1 MLSIVL
7 IFILSIAISFLVTL
21 DSSAV
26 TLHFGDTILSDI
38 PLFFVV
44 FYSLII
50 GALLASVTTI
60 VNLIT
65 SKLTIMG
72 KNSDLRKSYKV
83 SDKLQKN
90 VNKLEEEKSN
100 LKEKLKEAKPA
111 RKLPFSF
118 NIGQKAQK

>member
-7 IFILSIAISFLVTL
+7 IFILSILISFLITL
-21 DSSAV
+21 DSSPV
-26 TLHFGDTILSDI
+26 TMRFGDTILADI
-38 PLFFVV
+38 PLFLVV

-100 LKEKLKEAKPA
+100 LKEKLKEAQPD
-111 RKLPFSF
+111 RKFPFSF
-118 NIGQKAQK
+118 KLCQKNSK